1 MKPHKAL
8 KRLFRRARFQL
19 KRATTRP
26 PPLDPSR
33 IAPPIVVAALGGSGT
48 RVIVELLTESGV
60 FMGGAVDPRTRDSLF
75 LRHFLDA
82 HFDRLALDPECGD
95 EAMSRDLDRAIR
107 GHRVGIPNE
116 EDAWGWKNPRSMWLL
131 PYLVKHYPGLRF
143 IHLVRDG
150 RDLALSG
157 NQFLLGKHG
166 RQILGE
172 RWTGDPVRDQ
182 FELWALGN
190 ARAADACARFLGPQA
205 LLVRYEDLCA
215 DPRREL
221 ARLLDFL
228 ARPLPPS
235 VSERIAASVKPSR
248 GLGRGLLD
256 RSEVIRTLSTRH
268 AETLQR
274 FGYPISG

>member
-1 MKPHKAL
+1 MKPYKVL
-8 KRLFRRARFQL
+8 KRLFRRVRFQV
-19 KRATTRP
+19 KRSTTRT

-33 IAPPIVVAALGGSGT
+33 MAPPVVVAALGGSGT

-60 FMGGAVDPRTRDSLF
+60 FMGGAIDPRTRDSLF
-75 LRHFLDA
+75 LRHFIDA
-82 HFDRLALDPECGD
+82 HFERLARDPELDG
-95 EAMSRDLDRAIR
+95 EATSRDLDRAIR
-107 GHRVGIPNE
+107 GHRLGIPNE

-131 PYLVKHYPGLRF
+131 PYLVKHFPGLRF

-166 RQILGE
+166 RQILGD

-190 ARAADACARFLGPQA
+190 TRAADACARLLGPQA
-205 LLVRYEDLCA
+205 LLIRYEDLCK

-221 ARLLDFL
+221 GRLLDFL
-228 ARPLPPS
+228 ARPLAHS
-235 VSERIAASVKPSR
+235 VSERIAASVQPSR

-256 RSEVIRTLSTRH
+256 PSDTIRALGTQH
-268 AETLQR
+268 AETLRR
-274 FGYPISG
+274 FGYPTPV